1 MNVFQTVFKENQK
14 CCHQS
19 KSLLTGVWYRK
30 VTCEINVSFQAEG
43 AQDLPKECQNPGV
56 PAPWMEITTMD
67 TTEMNLLGAL
77 QAVVPLLGES
87 GVAVTGEEGVT

>member
-19 KSLLTGVWYRK
+19 KSLYQESGIE

-77 QAVVPLLGES
+77 QAVVPLLGGS
-87 GVAVTGEEGVT
+87 GVAVTGVEGVT